1 MLISLLLVTPLV
13 APAAVVGPGI
23 PISSSVSI
31 PARVPGSDAE
41 EVSIL
46 THDKVKLA
54 GDFYPPRSKNSR
66 APAALLIHD
75 AGADRRQCAKIAE
88 RLRMQGFGVL
98 ALDLRGHGGSPL
110 GKTPWKELDEEQ
122 QGKIWSFAKRDLE
135 AGANWLRERKDL
147 HSTNLS
153 LVGVGAG
160 AALVA
165 KHARGNGNVRA
176 VVLVAPSSKAFGFDL
191 EGDLAK
197 LEGLPTYI
205 VAAKKD
211 RDQAEGI
218 MTRAQN
224 GSGMAWI
231 ELEVMSRGN
240 SALDDKGLPKD
251 IAKWVGHQAHPKR
264 GTAYSTATRGR

>member
-1 MLISLLLVTPLV
+1 MLISLLLAMPLI

-23 PISSSVSI
+23 PSSSSVSI

-54 GDFYPPRSKNSR
+54 GDYYAPRSKNKR
-66 APAALLIHD
+66 APAALLVHD
-75 AGADRRQCAKIAE
+75 AGADRKQCTKIAE
-88 RLRMQGFGVL
+88 RMRMEGFGVL
-98 ALDLRGHGGSPL
+98 VLDLRGHGGSPL
-110 GKTPWKELDEEQ
+110 GKIPWKELDEEQ
-122 QGKIWSFAKRDLE
+122 QFKLWSFAKRDLD
-135 AGANWLRERKDL
+135 AGANWLRERKEL
-147 HSTNLS
+147 HATNLS

-160 AALVA
+160 AALAA
-165 KHARGNGNVRA
+165 KHARSNGNVRA
-176 VVLVAPSSKAFGFDL
+176 VVLVSPSSQTFGFDL
-191 EGDLAK
+191 EGDLAE

-224 GSGMAWI
+224 GTSVAWI
-231 ELEVMSRGN
+231 ELEVMSRGKH
-240 SALDDKGLPKD
+240 ALDDKGLPKD
-251 IAKWVGHQAHPKR
+251 IAKWVGNQAQPKR
-264 GTAYSTATRGR
+264 GSAYTTATRGR